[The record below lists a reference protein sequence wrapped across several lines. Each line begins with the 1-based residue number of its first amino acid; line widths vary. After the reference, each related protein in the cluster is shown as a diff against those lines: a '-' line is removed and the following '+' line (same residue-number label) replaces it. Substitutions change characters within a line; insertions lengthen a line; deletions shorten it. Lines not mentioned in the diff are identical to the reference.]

1 MALFWENQ
9 IVLKNYGQSCGRK
22 LLLWPKN
29 VRYFQEIGKKRA
41 FFGKERGKKEKY
53 NADTW

>member
-41 FFGKERGKKEKY
+41 FFGKEHGKKEKF